1 MSGDWETVPRRATRP
16 APSPERVCAV
26 GTVTGAVKSPRLV
39 GRPPKASGP
48 ETFAQRKGSGRV
60 AGGLCSAFGAH
71 FSGKIQRAGAI
82 FGPRATEFERKMGL
96 EGADGQAPAQIR
108 RPRRVCA
115 ARVSESRPRSVS
127 GRALWSGGI
136 KCRPPT
142 DAAEDLPLPQCA
154 RAEAAPFRGAEP
166 CGRFSGAA
174 GRRAGRRRSS
184 RGPLC
189 PKGTGPRE
197 RRGPTSKSRGEAEAS
212 ERMRASTTRS
222 PAVDPDHEVCRDDGG
237 ARKASPRRRPRH
249 AASAAGL
256 WPKRGRPSPERR
268 EAERGSTPAARS
280 AAPRGAEQGRTRS
293 GGAKG
298 AAYRGLG
305 LVAAAGGRK
314 AGLWG
319 EAGAGGQARPRN
331 GGLRKAGAKGEAR
344 PRRGGKGLWAFTSAI
359 AWHSRGQRRF

>member
-1 MSGDWETVPRRATRP
+1 
-16 APSPERVCAV
+16 
-26 GTVTGAVKSPRLV
+26 
-39 GRPPKASGP
+39 
-48 ETFAQRKGSGRV
+48 
-60 AGGLCSAFGAH
+60 
-71 FSGKIQRAGAI
+71 
-82 FGPRATEFERKMGL
+82 
-96 EGADGQAPAQIR
+96 
-108 RPRRVCA
+108 
-115 ARVSESRPRSVS
+115 
-127 GRALWSGGI
+127 
-136 KCRPPT
+136 
-142 DAAEDLPLPQCA
+142 
-154 RAEAAPFRGAEP
+154 
-166 CGRFSGAA
+166 
-174 GRRAGRRRSS
+174 
-184 RGPLC
+184 
-189 PKGTGPRE
+189 
-197 RRGPTSKSRGEAEAS
+197 
-212 ERMRASTTRS
+212 MRASSTRS
-222 PAVDPDHEVCRDDGG
+222 PAVDPDHEVCRDDGR

>member
-174 GRRAGRRRSS
+174 GRRAGRRRSL

-189 PKGTGPRE
+189 LPKAGTGPRE
-197 RRGPTSKSRGEAEAS
+197 RRGQRPRRKAS
-212 ERMRASTTRS
+212 ERMRASSTRS
-222 PAVDPDHEVCRDDGG
+222 PAVDAEGVTAGRGM
-237 ARKASPRRRPRH
+237 ASPRRRPRP
-249 AASAAGL
+249 AARAAGL
-256 WPKRGRPSPERR
+256 WPKRGRPAPS
-268 EAERGSTPAARS
+268 EAKRS
-280 AAPRGAEQGRTRS
+280 EGQRSGAAAPRVKAARRS
-293 GGAKG
+293 
-298 AAYRGLG
+298 R
-305 LVAAAGGRK
+305 
-314 AGLWG
+314 
-319 EAGAGGQARPRN
+319 Q
-331 GGLRKAGAKGEAR
+331 
-344 PRRGGKGLWAFTSAI
+344 RGGKVGRAHGGGMGGWQEGGRRA
-359 AWHSRGQRRF
+359 RGGRIMGFYFCALLA

>member
-174 GRRAGRRRSS
+174 GRRAGRRRSL

-189 PKGTGPRE
+189 LPKAGTGPRD
-197 RRGPTSKSRGEAEAS
+197 RRGPWPRRRRASAS
-212 ERMRASTTRS
+212 ERAPPGAQPWIPTTKC
-222 PAVDPDHEVCRDDGG
+222 VGMT
-237 ARKASPRRRPRH
+237 
-249 AASAAGL
+249 AG
-256 WPKRGRPSPERR
+256 RGRPAPGAGRATPRQRRGCGRSGGGHPPSDAKRSEGQHQRR
-268 EAERGSTPAARS
+268 EA
-280 AAPRGAEQGRTRS
+280 PRLGGLSKGGR
-293 GGAKG
+293 
-298 AAYRGLG
+298 
-305 LVAAAGGRK
+305 VAAAQRGRPIGGLDWSRQRGAGRPGYGGKRAQGGRLGR
-314 AGLWG
+314 AM
-319 EAGAGGQARPRN
+319 GA
-331 GGLRKAGAKGEAR
+331 
-344 PRRGGKGLWAFTSAI
+344 
-359 AWHSRGQRRF
+359 

>member
-184 RGPLC
+184 RGPS
-189 PKGTGPRE
+189 GS
-197 RRGPTSKSRGEAEAS
+197 RRT
-212 ERMRASTTRS
+212 
-222 PAVDPDHEVCRDDGG
+222 C
-237 ARKASPRRRPRH
+237 RRR
-249 AASAAGL
+249 A
-256 WPKRGRPSPERR
+256 
-268 EAERGSTPAARS
+268 
-280 AAPRGAEQGRTRS
+280 
-293 GGAKG
+293 
-298 AAYRGLG
+298 
-305 LVAAAGGRK
+305 
-314 AGLWG
+314 
-319 EAGAGGQARPRN
+319 QARVN
-331 GGLRKAGAKGEAR
+331 AEGNA
-344 PRRGGKGLWAFTSAI
+344 RGGGERVRQPPDERVPPGAQPWTPKA
-359 AWHSRGQRRF
+359 